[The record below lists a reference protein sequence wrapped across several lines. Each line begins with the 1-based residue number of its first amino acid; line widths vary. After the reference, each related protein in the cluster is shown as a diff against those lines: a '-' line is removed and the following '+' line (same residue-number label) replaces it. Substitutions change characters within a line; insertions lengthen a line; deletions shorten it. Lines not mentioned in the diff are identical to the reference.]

1 MYMQIRLPL
10 ACLVIMLYC
19 LLLFLR
25 KRRLPTKASRV
36 FSWMGFVSVVN
47 LCAASV
53 TEYTVNNREL
63 VSDAFNYAWHLVFL
77 ITLSLWCA
85 LMLVYLLMLIERTGG
100 GDQRGL
106 IVITGVVCGIVVF
119 AQVILPIEY
128 VDLPQGSYSLGPKA
142 YALYF
147 MVGFTIALLVYLLIR
162 HRVTLGRINN
172 LVLLASLFVLVVVS
186 VVQMIWPYIL
196 ITSPGLVMIMIG
208 LMVTMEDARLYIS
221 PKTGL
226 YNFLACSTM
235 LQERIAESDEVD
247 LGCYLFF
254 GDESEVVR
262 AMKAVNEQVA
272 SKGSGLMCGTF
283 TDNVLLV
290 LPVPRWR
297 GTSTMP
303 DVLPKPNALGE
314 DVRCEAQVLRLEDV
328 HEVRQVRYALRDAYS
343 RFWSDCLYLDEL
355 THLMRRQ
362 AFTMQVNALIE
373 REEPFSLFMIDLDN
387 LKGINDTYGHAMG
400 DKVLRGVAKVF
411 GRVIRSSDIACR
423 MGGDEFAIAISGTTD
438 EGTLRAILERID
450 QGLARIDVL
459 PAPGMAVSV
468 SVGIRMYDP
477 AEGEV
482 AFGDLYAQADAA
494 LYEVK
499 RLGKGHFAFYDP
511 ATERPDHSAG
521 IEYTEPAP

>member
-36 FSWMGFVSVVN
+36 FSCMGYVSIAN

-53 TEYTVNNREL
+53 TEYTVNNRAL
-63 VSDAFNYAWHLVFL
+63 VPDAFNYGWHLVFL
-77 ITLSLWCA
+77 VTLALWCA
-85 LMLVYLLMLIERTGG
+85 LLLIYVLMLIERMGG
-100 GDQRGL
+100 GSQRNL
-106 IVITGVVCGIVVF
+106 IIFSCAICVLVIA
-119 AQVILPIEY
+119 AQLVLPIEY
-128 VDLPQGSYSLGPKA
+128 VDTPQGSYSLGPKA
-142 YALYF
+142 YVLYV
-147 MVGFTIALLVYLLIR
+147 MVAYTIILLIVLLVRYR
-162 HRVTLGRINN
+162 AVLGHINN
-172 LVLLASLFVLVVVS
+172 LVLLASFLVLIAVAI
-186 VVQMIWPYIL
+186 VQMIWPYIL

-235 LQERIAESDEVD
+235 LQERIAESDEVK

-272 SKGSGLMCGTF
+272 YAGSGFMCGTF

-297 GTSTMP
+297 GTTSMP
-303 DVLPKPNALGE
+303 ESLPMPSRLDE
-314 DVRCEAQVLRLEDV
+314 DVRCEAQVLTLEDV
-328 HEVRQVRYALRDAYS
+328 RDVQQVRYALRDLYN

-362 AFTMQVNALIE
+362 AFTMQVNAMIE
-373 REEPFSLFMIDLDN
+373 REEPFALLMIDLDD

-400 DKVLRGVAKVF
+400 DKVLRSVAKVF
-411 GRVIRSSDIACR
+411 SKVIRSSDIACR

-438 EGTLRAILERID
+438 KDTLHAILERID
-450 QGLARIDVL
+450 QGLERIDDL
-459 PAPGMAVSV
+459 PAGDMAVSV
-468 SVGIRMYDP
+468 SVGIRVHDP
-477 AEGEV
+477 SEDKVSFA
-482 AFGDLYAQADAA
+482 DLYAQADEA
-494 LYEVK
+494 LYKVK
-499 RLGKGHFAFYDP
+499 RLDKGHFAFYED
-511 ATERPDHSAG
+511 EVGH
-521 IEYTEPAP
+521 